1 MKEYLIKEQYEDH
14 KNDLE
19 GQRYK
24 IMEEIFM
31 ATVMEQLKADEEG
44 AEKGVSGLLSPFKRL
59 NWAWTRSKLW

>member
-1 MKEYLIKEQYEDH
+1 MMSRKCQENMKEYLIKEQYEDH

-31 ATVMEQLKADEEG
+31 ATVME
-44 AEKGVSGLLSPFKRL
+44 
-59 NWAWTRSKLW
+59 